1 MNKKE
6 GVMRKTKRDK
16 VLVIGFSLFLI
27 YFLAF
32 SQLAD
37 AAPKKPES
45 VKVVFMGDVS
55 GPYAPITGP
64 TYVGMTDALQYV
76 NKELGGINGVKMEFL
91 LKDDGGRVAVG
102 VSHYMDVREMRPRP
116 VMVYVVVSAL
126 GEALRERFAE
136 DKITAMSVTATPA
149 IYPAKYTFGW
159 YPLYTDQ
166 FGAFIDW
173 LKETWKEPRAPRV
186 AFLTWDSTY
195 GRAVMTPECYAYAKS
210 KGVEMVAEELF
221 NVRDVFVGT
230 QLFRIRAKKADW
242 IYTNSTANGP
252 SIIATSA
259 RESGMKI
266 NLAGAIGFDWAS
278 VRIAGKEAMEGA
290 ITVMPYT
297 SLDEENHKGI
307 KILEKYFAK
316 NNRKEPDRT
325 LMYEIAWQLVLT
337 TREVVKRVVDRQ
349 GWENLRGET
358 IKEEMEKLKDFR
370 PLDLTRYTVTP
381 KKRAPDQVNILQIRN
396 GKLIP
401 ITGWRTC
408 PDLRPQEF
416 K

>member
-1 MNKKE
+1 
-6 GVMRKTKRDK
+6 MRKTKSGK
-16 VLVIGFSLFLI
+16 VCVIGFLLSLISLF
-27 YFLAF
+27 AF
-32 SQLAD
+32 SQLSD

-55 GPYAPITGP
+55 GPYAPITAP
-64 TYVGMTDALQYV
+64 AYVGLTDALQYV
-76 NKELGGINGVKMEFL
+76 NKELNGIDGVKMEFL
-91 LKDDGGRVAVG
+91 LKDDGGRVALG
-102 VSHYMDVREMRPRP
+102 VQHYMDLREMRPKP

-136 DKITAMSVTATPA
+136 DKIVAMSVTATPA

-159 YPLYTDQ
+159 YPIYPDQ

-173 LKETWKEPRAPRV
+173 LKETWDKPTAPRV

-210 KGVEMVAEELF
+210 KGVEMVASELF

-230 QLFRIRAKKADW
+230 QLFRIKAKKADW
-242 IYTNSTANGP
+242 VYTNTTANGP
-252 SIIATSA
+252 ALIKASA

-278 VRIAGKEAMEGA
+278 VYIAGKEIMEGA
-290 ITVMPYT
+290 VVAMPYT
-297 SLDEENHKGI
+297 SLDDENHKGI
-307 KILEKYFAK
+307 KIVEKYFAK

-358 IKEEMEKLKDFR
+358 IKGEMEKLKDFR

-381 KKRAPDQVNILQIRN
+381 KKHAPDQVIIMQVRN
-396 GKLIP
+396 GKFIP